1 MPELRKDP
9 ITGRWIIINSDH
21 PRGPEAYEAV
31 DNAKKGKNCAFCP
44 GNEKMTPPEIAAY
57 SKIRRERDQ
66 TGWTLR
72 VVPNKYPAMQIEGS
86 LDKAGV
92 GMFDMMNGVGAHE
105 VIIETAHHD
114 REIADRDE
122 PEIRDMIW
130 AYRDRSLDLRKD
142 RRFKYVLI
150 FKNYGFSAGVSLE
163 HPHSQLI
170 ALPFTPKRVA
180 GEIEG
185 AARYYTYRERCVY
198 CDMISQ
204 ELEEKELTVAEN
216 RLFLAFTP
224 FVSRFPY
231 EVCII
236 PKEHT
241 SDFAQIQLEGVNE
254 LAAIM
259 KETMLRIQKLLHDPS
274 YNYIIHS
281 TPLDDLQR
289 DDYHWHVEIMPRLT
303 NVAGFE
309 WGTGFYINPTPPELA
324 AKTLREV
331 KI

>member
-1 MPELRKDP
+1 
-9 ITGRWIIINSDH
+9 
-21 PRGPEAYEAV
+21 
-31 DNAKKGKNCAFCP
+31 
-44 GNEKMTPPEIAAY
+44 
-57 SKIRRERDQ
+57 
-66 TGWTLR
+66 
-72 VVPNKYPAMQIEGS
+72 
-86 LDKAGV
+86 
-92 GMFDMMNGVGAHE
+92 
-105 VIIETAHHD
+105 
-114 REIADRDE
+114 
-122 PEIRDMIW
+122 
-130 AYRDRSLDLRKD
+130 
-142 RRFKYVLI
+142 
-150 FKNYGFSAGVSLE
+150 
-163 HPHSQLI
+163 
-170 ALPFTPKRVA
+170 
-180 GEIEG
+180 
-185 AARYYTYRERCVY
+185 
-198 CDMISQ
+198 MISQ